1 MTINNKKE
9 FIQNSFYMR
18 LKLLVTEFY
27 AYYKLQFPLLIFF
40 MALTAFVEGLGMLL
54 ILPFIG
60 SMGLASA
67 TEMPDVNRK
76 INEALSYFS
85 IENNATS
92 IFVLIVL
99 TLVLQLLL
107 MIWTNWKIS
116 YTQRKFGQFW
126 QKRLLKSLLET
137 DYYFVSSKE
146 LGSLV
151 NNLTQE
157 IARISGSVLIILQVL
172 ATGVTT
178 LFYIIISFWISWE
191 ITSLLI
197 ILGITLFLSVHRI
210 GKKNYQIGEAI
221 GPLNSKLTISLT
233 EFLGSIKF
241 IMASNLS
248 SYAFSKSSEII
259 NKLTKN
265 LIFASFLPG
274 LVRALFEFGS
284 IIFLCFILMFSR
296 YIFTMPIE
304 NVLVTLAIFVRLLP
318 KFTALQQN
326 IQNLGTY
333 ISAFAFVRDLTLTS
347 EFNKE
352 KLSSITSKKAGS
364 LNQAGSES
372 SGLKI
377 EIDKFS
383 IESHTILQNI
393 NVKIPE
399 RGITGIA
406 GYSGAGKSSLAN
418 FILGLGINKKRS
430 LSINGVYLHEIGLE
444 KWREHFAYVPQEP
457 VLFHAS
463 IEENIIWNLPSVT
476 FDQVKEAAIMA
487 GAHNFIMEKKDG
499 YKTVIGDAGTKISG
513 GQRQRLA
520 IAQALIRKPK
530 FLILD
535 EFTSALDTDAENKM
549 INLISE
555 LKNKMSIILISH
567 NIHFMAHCEQILLMN
582 NGRIEKVGSFDD
594 LKKTSSI
601 FRKLLEHS

>member
-1 MTINNKKE
+1 
-9 FIQNSFYMR
+9 MR

-27 AYYKLQFPLLIFF
+27 GYYKLQFPLLIFF
-40 MALTAFVEGLGMLL
+40 MALTAFIEGLGMLL

-60 SMGLASA
+60 SMGLAST

-85 IENNATS
+85 IENDATS

-107 MIWTNWKIS
+107 LIWTNWKIS
-116 YTQRKFGQFW
+116 YTQREFGEFW

-197 ILGITLFLSVHRI
+197 ILGITLFLSVHSI

-333 ISAFAFVRDLTLTS
+333 ISAFAFVRDLTLTT
-347 EFNKE
+347 EFYKE
-352 KLSSITSKKAGS
+352 KLSFITSKKAGS

-487 GAHNFIMEKKDG
+487 GAHDFIMEKKDG
-499 YKTVIGDAGTKISG
+499 YKTVIGDAGIKISG

-520 IAQALIRKPK
+520 IAQALIRNPK

-567 NIHFMAHCEQILLMN
+567 NIRFMAHCEQILLMN
-582 NGRIEKVGSFDD
+582 NGRIEKAGSFDD